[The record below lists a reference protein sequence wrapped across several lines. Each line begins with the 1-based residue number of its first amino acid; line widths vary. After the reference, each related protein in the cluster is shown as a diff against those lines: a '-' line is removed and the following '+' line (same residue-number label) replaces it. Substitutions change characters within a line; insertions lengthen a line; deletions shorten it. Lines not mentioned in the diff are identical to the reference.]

1 MCYSTFCFF
10 YPIDCSIAGI
20 DLMFVLDSS
29 GSIGT
34 SNFRVIRNFVNT
46 FVNTLEIGPTRSQV
60 GVIVFS
66 SNAYIQ
72 FNLSSYS
79 NRNSLT
85 VAVNNIQYV
94 GGGTNT
100 ADALTLLA
108 RQGFVGARPI
118 DEGVPRVAIVVTD
131 GMSNNATATI
141 IAAELLR
148 QDKSITT
155 YAVGIGGANMEE
167 LNNIAS
173 TRNGKKLVRYIG
185 SFLTSEVERLQEDL
199 NEQTCTGITFTP
211 SVIPRVD

>member
-1 MCYSTFCFF
+1 MMCVFPY
-10 YPIDCSIAGI
+10 IDCSIAGI

-29 GSIGT
+29 GSVGT
-34 SNFRVIRNFVNT
+34 SNFQVIRNFVNT

-66 SNAYIQ
+66 SSANVQ
-72 FNLSSYS
+72 FRLNTYS

-85 VAVNNIQYV
+85 AAVNNTRYV

-131 GMSNNATATI
+131 GRSNNATATI
-141 IAAELLR
+141 RAAELLK
-148 QDKSITT
+148 QNKSLAI

-167 LNNIAS
+167 LNDIAS
-173 TRNGKKLVRYIG
+173 TRNGEKLVYYISG
-185 SFLTSEVERLQEDL
+185 FIADEVERLQEGL
-199 NEQTCTGITFTP
+199 NEQTCTGNNISHFLSYT
-211 SVIPRVD
+211 